1 MNWSEILL
9 LVSAALSLFLLFYKG
24 SGHRQI
30 RIFAAIAILSVSV
43 TLFPGMFSAREAMV
57 LEWARITGI
66 TTVLLVLAFIIR
78 QLKPYYARYPYPFSF
93 TPLAVLIFYPMVS
106 DTAVLKDL
114 LNQILQGGALL
125 IALLLTLSL
134 GRRIQKR
141 FILWGGVLLLTI
153 SCAAYWMISAEAFSP
168 WLWQSSLALG
178 MVLCS
183 WSFMDISE
191 LLDQGN

>member
-9 LVSAALSLFLLFYKG
+9 LVCSALSLFLLFYKG
-24 SGHRQI
+24 SGHRES

-134 GRRIQKR
+134 GRSIQKN
-141 FILWGGVLLLTI
+141 FMLWGGVLLLMI
-153 SCAAYWMISAEAFSP
+153 SCIAYWMISAEAFTP
-168 WLWQSSLALG
+168 WLWQSSLSLG

-183 WSFMDISE
+183 WSFIDISE
-191 LLDQGN
+191 LLDQGS